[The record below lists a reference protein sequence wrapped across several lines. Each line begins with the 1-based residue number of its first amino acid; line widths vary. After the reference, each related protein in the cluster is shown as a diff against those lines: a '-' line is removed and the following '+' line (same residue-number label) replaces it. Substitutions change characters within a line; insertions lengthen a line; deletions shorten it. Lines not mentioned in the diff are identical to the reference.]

1 MEFWKKVQDYENYE
15 ISTQGRVM
23 NTRRNKLLTP
33 NKNTWG
39 YLGVFLYKNG
49 IGKRHQIHRL
59 VAQAFLE
66 TPLEKNEVNHID
78 GDKTNNYI
86 TNLEW
91 VTRSENMKHAHQNN
105 LMDISKAYKMSSKTQ
120 GTKLTVFDKKTGIK
134 KMFKNGAEASKY
146 FGHSLS
152 YFSKLITKQN
162 GVNRRFIAS
171 YVLENKEEAEC

>member
-1 MEFWKKVQDYENYE
+1 MELWRKVRDYENYE
-15 ISTQGRVM
+15 ISTHGRVM
-23 NTRRNKLLTP
+23 NTCRNKLLAP

-49 IGKRHQIHRL
+49 VEKRFQIHRL

-66 TPLEKNEVNHID
+66 NPLEKNEVNHID
-78 GDKTNNYI
+78 GDKTNNCI

-120 GTKLTVFDKKTGIK
+120 GIKLTVFDKKSGIK
-134 KMFKNGAEASKY
+134 KTFKNGAEASKY

-171 YVLENKEEAEC
+171 YEIELEEQK

>member
-1 MEFWKKVQDYENYE
+1 MELWRKVRDYENYE
-15 ISTQGRVM
+15 ISTHGRVM
-23 NTRRNKLLTP
+23 NTWRNKILAP

-39 YLGVFLYKNG
+39 YLGVSLYKNG
-49 IGKRHQIHRL
+49 IEKRFQIHRL

-66 TPLEKNEVNHID
+66 NPLEKNEVNHID
-78 GDKTNNYI
+78 GDKTNNCI

-120 GTKLTVFDKKTGIK
+120 GTKLTVFDKKSGIK
-134 KMFKNGAEASKY
+134 KTFKNGAEASKY

-171 YVLENKEEAEC
+171 YEIESEEEK

>member
-1 MEFWKKVQDYENYE
+1 MELWRKVRDYENYE
-15 ISTQGRVM
+15 ISTHGRVM
-23 NTRRNKLLTP
+23 NTCRNKLLTP

-49 IGKRHQIHRL
+49 IEKRFQIHRL

-66 TPLEKNEVNHID
+66 NPLEKNEVNHID
-78 GDKTNNYI
+78 GDKTNNCI

-91 VTRSENMKHAHQNN
+91 VRSENMKHAHQNN

-120 GTKLTVFDKKTGIK
+120 GTKLTVFDKKLGIK
-134 KMFKNGAEASKY
+134 KTFKNGAEASKY

-171 YVLENKEEAEC
+171 YEIESEEEK